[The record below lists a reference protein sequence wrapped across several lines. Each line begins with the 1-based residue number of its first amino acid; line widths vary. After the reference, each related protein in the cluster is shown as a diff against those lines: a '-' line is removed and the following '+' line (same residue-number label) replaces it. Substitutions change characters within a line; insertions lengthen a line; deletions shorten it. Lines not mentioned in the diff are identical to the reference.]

1 MICIRHTSF
10 EDLDNIKVVYEYL
23 DNDEGEIWLEI
34 LEIYVDDS
42 KTNIVEYIKKEFLS
56 SLAGEMLFS
65 HKESL

>member
-34 LEIYVDDS
+34 LEVYVDDS
-42 KTNIVEYIKKEFLS
+42 RTNIVEYIKKEFLS

-65 HKESL
+65 HKELL